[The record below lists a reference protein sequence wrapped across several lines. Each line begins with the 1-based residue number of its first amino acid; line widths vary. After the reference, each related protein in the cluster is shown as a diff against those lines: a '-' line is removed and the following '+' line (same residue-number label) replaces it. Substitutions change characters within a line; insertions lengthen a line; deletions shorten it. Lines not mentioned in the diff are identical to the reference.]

1 MTASPPVRSTAAE
14 PAPWYRMEANT
25 AGNSAEVFIYGA
37 IGGWYGVD
45 ATQFVR
51 DLATLDV
58 NEIQLRVNS
67 PGGSVYDGVAI
78 MNALKRHKAN
88 VVASVDG
95 IAASAA
101 SFIIMAADEIQ
112 MGPGA
117 EVMIHD
123 AWAYTMGNADELTDE
138 AAHLD
143 RISNSIA
150 SLYASRAG
158 GTTEQWRDAMKAESW
173 YSATEA
179 VAAGLAD
186 SVTGDT
192 TDKGSGT
199 VDAFTEVARFVHT
212 GRGNAPAPWMP
223 PDNNAAD
230 STSRMPVSAVVQEAA
245 DRLNTIKSRAGFPPG
260 TEKLVAA
267 LADEPPEPT
276 APQPAFNT
284 TAGKGTDDMSAEV
297 IKGLRE
303 RLGIPAE
310 ATLTNTE
317 ILAAVDE
324 ALAEQAEPIAP
335 VAAAQAAGT
344 VVLDEA
350 SYKELQEKAA
360 EGSAARKEQL
370 ATARIELVNAAVKDG
385 RIAPAR
391 REHWVNTLEADPG
404 MEATLAGLAKGLVPL
419 VTAGYTGGID
429 ESSDEDTLYSKFYPN
444 PKES

>member
-1 MTASPPVRSTAAE
+1 MTKPQPLQPAAAE
-14 PAPWYRMEANT
+14 PVKWYRMEAAN
-25 AGNSAEVFIYGA
+25 AARSAEIFIYGA

-45 ATQFVR
+45 ANQFVTE
-51 DLATLDV
+51 LATLDV
-58 NEIQLRVNS
+58 DEIQLRVNS

-88 VVASVDG
+88 VTASIDG

-112 MGPGA
+112 IGPGA

-123 AWAYTMGNADELTDE
+123 AWAYTMGNANELTDE

-150 SLYASRAG
+150 GLYASRAG
-158 GTTEQWRDAMKAESW
+158 GTPEQWREAMKAESW
-173 YSATEA
+173 YSAKEA

-192 TDKGSGT
+192 ENKATDT
-199 VDAFTEVARFVHT
+199 VDAFTEASRFLHA
-212 GRGNAPAPWMP
+212 GRSNAPAPWMP
-223 PDNNAAD
+223 SSHQTAA
-230 STSRMPVSAVVQEAA
+230 SATRMPVSAVVQEAA
-245 DRLNTIKSRAGFPPG
+245 DWLNTKSRAGFPPG

-267 LADEPPEPT
+267 LADEPHTPT
-276 APQPAFNT
+276 APQPASNT
-284 TAGKGTDDMSAEV
+284 TAGKGTDDMSAEL

-303 RLGIPAE
+303 QIGIPAE
-310 ATLTNTE
+310 ATLTDNE
-317 ILAAVDE
+317 ILAALAE
-324 ALAEQAEPIAP
+324 ALAEQAETVAP
-335 VAAAQAAGT
+335 VVAAPAAGT

-350 SYKELQEKAA
+350 AYQDLQAKAA

-370 ATARIELVNAAVKDG
+370 AAARTNLVEAAVNDG
-385 RIAPAR
+385 RIPPAR

-404 MEATLAGLAKGLVPL
+404 MEATLAGMAKGLVPL
-419 VTAGYTGGID
+419 VAAGYTGGVD
-429 ESSDEDTLYSKFYPN
+429 ESSEENTTYSKIFTTS
-444 PKES
+444 KES

>member
-1 MTASPPVRSTAAE
+1 MTKPQTVRPVAAE
-14 PAPWYRMEANT
+14 PVQWYRMEADT
-25 AGNSAEVFIYGA
+25 TKSTAEVFIYGA
-37 IGGWYGVD
+37 IGGWFGVD
-45 ATQFVR
+45 ANQFVT
-51 DLATLDV
+51 DLSTLDV
-58 NEIQLRVNS
+58 KEIQLRVNS

-88 VVASVDG
+88 VIASIDG

-112 MGPGA
+112 IGPGA

-158 GTTEQWRDAMKAESW
+158 GTTEEWREAMKAESW
-173 YSATEA
+173 YSAKEA

-192 TDKGSGT
+192 ENKEKDT
-199 VDAFTEVARFVHT
+199 VDAFTEVSRFLHT

-223 PDNNAAD
+223 PGQQTAA
-230 STSRMPVSAVVQEAA
+230 SATRMPVRAVVQEAA
-245 DRLNTIKSRAGFPPG
+245 DRLNTTKSRAGFPPG

-267 LADEPPEPT
+267 LADEPHEPT
-276 APQPAFNT
+276 APQPASNT
-284 TAGKGTDDMSAEV
+284 TAGKGTDAMSETV

-310 ATLTNTE
+310 ATLNDDG
-317 ILAAVDE
+317 ILAALDE
-324 ALAEQAEPIAP
+324 ALAEQAEPATVAP
-335 VAAAQAAGT
+335 VAPAAGT

-350 SYKELQEKAA
+350 AYNELKEQAA
-360 EGSAARKEQL
+360 EGSAARQEQL
-370 ATARIELVNAAVKDG
+370 AAARTNLVKDAVNDG
-385 RIAPAR
+385 RIPPSR
-391 REHWVNTLEADPG
+391 REHWVNLLEKDPG
-404 MEATLAGLAKGLVPL
+404 AESDLAGLAKGLIPL
-419 VTAGYTGGID
+419 VAAGYTGGVD
-429 ESSDEDTLYSKFYPN
+429 ESSDEDTTYSKLFN
-444 PKES
+444 TTKES

>member
-1 MTASPPVRSTAAE
+1 MTKPQTVRPAAAE
-14 PAPWYRMEANT
+14 PVQWYRMEADT
-25 AGNSAEVFIYGA
+25 AKSSAEVFIYGA
-37 IGGWYGVD
+37 IGGWFGVD
-45 ATQFVR
+45 ANQFVT
-51 DLATLDV
+51 DLSTLDV
-58 NEIQLRVNS
+58 KEIQLRVNS

-88 VVASVDG
+88 VVASIDG

-112 MGPGA
+112 IGPGA

-123 AWAYTMGNADELTDE
+123 AWAYTMGNAEELTDE

-158 GTTEQWRDAMKAESW
+158 GTTEQWREAMKAESW
-173 YSATEA
+173 YSAKEA

-192 TDKGSGT
+192 ENKEKDT
-199 VDAFTEVARFVHT
+199 VDAFTEVSRFLHT

-223 PDNNAAD
+223 PGQQTAA
-230 STSRMPVSAVVQEAA
+230 SATRMPVRAVVQEAA
-245 DRLNTIKSRAGFPPG
+245 DWLNTTKSRAGFPPG

-267 LADEPPEPT
+267 LADEPHEPT
-276 APQPAFNT
+276 APQPVNT

-303 RLGIPAE
+303 RIGIPAE
-310 ATLTNTE
+310 ATLNDNE
-317 ILAAVDE
+317 LLAALDE
-324 ALAEQAEPIAP
+324 ALAEQADSAAP
-335 VAAAQAAGT
+335 VASAAPAAGT

-350 SYKELQEKAA
+350 AYQELQAQAA
-360 EGSAARKEQL
+360 EGSAARREQL
-370 ATARIELVNAAVKDG
+370 ATTRANLVEAAVNDG
-385 RIAPAR
+385 RIPPAR
-391 REHWVNTLEADPG
+391 REHWINTLEADPG
-404 MEATLAGLAKGLVPL
+404 MEATLAGMAKGLVPL
-419 VTAGYTGGID
+419 EAAGYTGGVD
-429 ESSDEDTLYSKFYPN
+429 ESSDENSTYSKIFN
-444 PKES
+444 TTKES

>member
-1 MTASPPVRSTAAE
+1 MTVTQPVRPAAAE
-14 PAPWYRMEANT
+14 PVQWYRMEADS
-25 AGNSAEVFIYGA
+25 ASSSAEVFIYGA
-37 IGGWYGVD
+37 IGGWFGVD

-51 DLATLDV
+51 DIATLDV
-58 NEIQLRVNS
+58 KEIQLRVNS

-78 MNALKRHKAN
+78 MNALKRHKAK

-112 MGPGA
+112 MGPGS

-123 AWAYTMGNADELTDE
+123 AWAYTAGNAGELTDE

-158 GTTEQWRDAMKAESW
+158 GTAEEWRDAMKAESW
-173 YSATEA
+173 YSAKEA

-192 TDKGSGT
+192 ANKATDS
-199 VDAFTEVARFVHT
+199 VDAFTEVSRFLHT
-212 GRGNAPAPWMP
+212 GRGNAPTPWMP
-223 PDNNAAD
+223 PGQQTAD
-230 STSRMPVSAVVQEAA
+230 SATRMPVSAVVQEAA
-245 DRLNTIKSRAGFPPG
+245 DWLNTTKSRAGFPPG

-267 LADEPPEPT
+267 LADEPHEPN
-276 APQPAFNT
+276 APQTVNT
-284 TAGKGTDDMSAEV
+284 TNAGKGTDDMSAEV

-303 RLGIPAE
+303 RIGIPAE
-310 ATLTNTE
+310 ATLNDNE
-317 ILAAVDE
+317 ILAALDE
-324 ALAEQAEPIAP
+324 ALAEQAEPTNA
-335 VAAAQAAGT
+335 VTAAAAAGT

-350 SYKELQEKAA
+350 AYNELKDQAA
-360 EGSAARKEQL
+360 QGSAARKQQL
-370 ATARIELVNAAVKDG
+370 ATDRANLVNAAVNDG

-404 MEATLAGLAKGLVPL
+404 MEAALAGLAKGLVPL
-419 VTAGYTGGID
+419 EAAGYTGGVD
-429 ESSDEDTLYSKFYPN
+429 EASDENSTYSKIFN
-444 PKES
+444 TTKES